1 MDEDLKQR
9 ISRKAYALWEAN
21 GRPDGQAERHWD
33 EAKEIVALE
42 DVGEPTLKLED
53 SLGTPVEPAVAFEN
67 QGDVPGL
74 DDQGEGRAGP
84 SRDAIDGA
92 APLPLDTD
100 LAR

>member
-1 MDEDLKQR
+1 MDQDLQQR
-9 ISRKAYALWEAN
+9 ISSKAYALWEAD

-33 EAKEIVALE
+33 EAKEIIALE
-42 DVGEPTLKLED
+42 DVGEPTLRVED
-53 SLGTPVEPAVAFEN
+53 SVATPVEPAVAFEN

-74 DDQGEGRAGP
+74 NDQGEGRSGP
-84 SRDAIDGA
+84 SRDAITDQ